1 MASFLQI
8 HDQMAEAMVAKSK
21 DLPTHMVS
29 HVEGKVEQ
37 IKDLS
42 ARLSKK
48 LLLVCK
54 NLDVIKEEITA
65 NLKSDDNPD
74 GLLTSRLQ
82 VYMQCLDL
90 KRCDLDVLL
99 AQDAAYWKESVKK
112 ALNSQKKVK
121 SQIAEFLDKSKRDLE
136 VIIARELSQAPLSV

>member
-1 MASFLQI
+1 M
-8 HDQMAEAMVAKSK
+8 
-21 DLPTHMVS
+21 
-29 HVEGKVEQ
+29 
-37 IKDLS
+37 KDLS

-99 AQDAAYWKESVKK
+99 A
-112 ALNSQKKVK
+112 
-121 SQIAEFLDKSKRDLE
+121 
-136 VIIARELSQAPLSV
+136 